1 MVVLQLSNFSLK
13 RTLAVVSVS
22 LKFNAALKPDIEI
35 ISLLLSKLPTIEVV
49 PSLPIVLRSSL
60 KRFSNTSHAMKES
73 TSLSCIPVDE
83 DATEWK
89 EDTLDVGV
97 CPIGREGDVKNVV
110 AIRLQVFAGQ
120 VHIWDVIRHHLRRKN
135 KMLFI

>member
-35 ISLLLSKLPTIEVV
+35 ISLLLSKLPTIEVA
-49 PSLPIVLRSSL
+49 PSLPFVLRSSL
-60 KRFSNTSHAMKES
+60 KSFSNTSHAMKES

-83 DATEWK
+83 DATEWE

-120 VHIWDVIRHHLRRKN
+120 VHVWDVIGHHLRQKN